1 MNKYAI
7 YGRYSTEM
15 QNEKSVEDQV
25 RECQK
30 YIDANNGATYE
41 IYADRAMS
49 GASRFRP
56 NYQKML
62 NDATEGKFQF
72 IIAEA
77 LDRLSRDQ
85 EDLASL
91 YKHFV
96 FHDVSLLTLSE
107 GIINE
112 LHVGLKGTMNA
123 LFLKDLARKTRR
135 GLEGRVRAGK
145 SAGGKTYGYNIVKDF
160 DHNGAPI
167 TGQMEI
173 NQFEAQIIQRIFIE
187 FSEGKSPRKIA
198 KDLNNENVPGPHGK
212 TWTDTVIRGH
222 KKKGTGILNN
232 ERYIG
237 RIIWNRQRFI
247 KNPQTGK
254 RISRL
259 NPPKEWIIQENLELA
274 LLSENLWKSVKARQ
288 DIIAETAPVKCGK
301 NYLTGSRRSKF
312 LLSGLLKCGEC
323 GGGYTIVSQDRYGCA
338 NRKNRGS
345 CHNSKTIKRQ
355 DIEKRV
361 LSGLK
366 NKLLEP
372 KALTTFIDQ
381 YVAQLK
387 KLEKANESEQR
398 GIKQELKKI
407 DKRLN
412 AILHAIEQGI
422 ITNTTQ
428 NRILE
433 LETQKLK
440 LSANLE
446 EEFCHPK
453 PDKEMINLY
462 QEKVKDLS
470 TAIYEPEIRNAA
482 MDALRP
488 LIDRIILKPTNLDD
502 IKAELYGNIAAVVAL
517 DNEKGQ
523 NFSDLSIRL
532 SVVAGVGFEPTT
544 FRL

>member
-7 YGRYSTEM
+7 YARYSTDM
-15 QNEKSVEDQV
+15 QNEKSLEDQV

-30 YIDANNGATYE
+30 YIDAKDGITYE

-62 NDATEGKFQF
+62 NDAADGKFQF
-72 IIAEA
+72 ITAEA

-85 EDLASL
+85 EDLAAL
-91 YKHFV
+91 YKHLT
-96 FHDVSLLTLSE
+96 FHDVTFLTLSE
-107 GIINE
+107 GEINE

-123 LFLKDLARKTRR
+123 LFLKDLSQKTRR
-135 GLEGRVRAGK
+135 GLEGRVRAGR
-145 SAGGKTYGYNIVKDF
+145 SAGGKVYGYDILKDF
-160 DHNGAPI
+160 DHNGVPI
-167 TGQMEI
+167 TGLMEI
-173 NQFEAQIIQRIFIE
+173 NQFEAKIIHRIFVE
-187 FSEGKSPRKIA
+187 FSEGKSPRQIA
-198 KDLNNENVPGPHGK
+198 KDLNKEEIPGPRGR
-212 TWTDTVIRGH
+212 TWIDTTIRGH
-222 KKKGTGILNN
+222 QKKGTGIINN
-232 ERYIG
+232 ERYTG
-237 RIIWNRQRFI
+237 RVIWNRQRFI

-254 RISRL
+254 RVSRL
-259 NPPKEWIIQENLELA
+259 NPKEVWVIQDAPDLC
-274 LLSENLWKSVKARQ
+274 LLSENIWKSVKARQ
-288 DIIAETAPVKCGK
+288 EIIAETAPAQCGK
-301 NYLTGSRRSKF
+301 NHLTGSRRSKF
-312 LLSGLLKCGEC
+312 LLSGLLKCGDC

-338 NRKNRGS
+338 NRKNRGT

-361 LSGLK
+361 LSALI

-372 KALTTFIDQ
+372 KALSTFIDE
-381 YVAQLK
+381 YVVQLK
-387 KLEKANESEQR
+387 KLKKASEFEQKGVR
-398 GIKQELKKI
+398 QELKNI

-422 ITNTTQ
+422 VTDTTH
-428 NRILE
+428 NRMLE
-433 LETQKLK
+433 LEAQKSK

-446 EEFCHPK
+446 EETQHPK
-453 PDKEMINLY
+453 PDKEMISLY

-470 TAIYEPEIRNAA
+470 AAIYEPEIRDAA

-488 LIDRIILKPTNLDD
+488 LIDRIILRPTNLNGM
-502 IKAELYGNIAAVVAL
+502 KADLYGNIAAMVAL

-523 NFSDLSIRL
+523 SFSDLSIRL
-532 SVVAGVGFEPTT
+532 SMVAGVGFEPTT